1 MYGRFSGRRYDD
13 ALASRTRGYPRFVS
27 GTETRS
33 GSPAAEALLEG
44 LNPPQQE
51 AVSYGEGPL
60 LVLAGAGSGKTRALT
75 HRIAWLLATG
85 RARPDEILAI
95 TFTNKAAQ
103 EMRDRV
109 GGMVGQV
116 ERRMW
121 VMTFHAACARIL
133 RAEAERLGYKSSY
146 TIYDEADAR
155 RMVKRVLDSMEVD
168 TKRYPPRAIKARI
181 SDAKNSLVSPSELAR
196 DAESPFEELVAE
208 AFSRYRERMLEANAM
223 DFDDLLVNAV
233 AVLERDEEVL
243 KRYRARFKWVL
254 VDEYQDTNRAQY
266 RLLQLLAS
274 DGGNITVVGDDSQA
288 IYGFRGSDVR
298 NILEFERDFPG
309 AAVVKLEQNYRST
322 QNILGAANAVIAN
335 NPENLEKVLWSE
347 APDGEPIK
355 IVTVE
360 DEHAEAR
367 YVAGE
372 IENLVESGT
381 PREEIAVFYRV
392 NAQSRVLEDVL
403 VRYEMPYQVVGGT
416 KFYERSEIKD
426 AIGYLTLLSN
436 PADQMAFARV
446 VNSPKRGIGQTS
458 QARLAAFSNTTGR
471 DIWEVACDAPEVPGL
486 GAAAIRS
493 LGRFTELME
502 ELREGFESRP
512 VADLLEDILERTD
525 YLETLR
531 SERSIEAEGRLENL
545 EELIGVAREFDAGRE
560 KGGASDSSAL
570 DEFLQAVSLYTDQ
583 DGLSDDESK
592 VTLMTLH
599 NAKGL
604 EYEAAFV
611 IGCEEGTFP
620 HSRALEEGSEGEE
633 RRLCYVGITRAR
645 RSLWMTNARSRRMY
659 GGRSEPTVPSRFLD
673 ELPDELVE
681 LEGERSRSVHGSVT
695 GWSSEPSSRPEPKVD
710 VPAFTIGDDV
720 VHESFGEG
728 VVTGVEPG
736 GVVTVRFSG
745 EGSERKLMADYA
757 PLTLARTG

>member
-1 MYGRFSGRRYDD
+1 MND
-13 ALASRTRGYPRFVS
+13 S
-27 GTETRS
+27 GTK
-33 GSPAAEALLEG
+33 SPFASAEALLEG
-44 LNPPQQE
+44 LNAPQQE

-75 HRIAWLLATG
+75 HRIAWLLAMR

-109 GGMVGQV
+109 GAMVGEV

-121 VMTFHAACARIL
+121 VMTFHAACARLL
-133 RAEAERLGYKSSY
+133 RVEAERLGYKSSY

-155 RMVKRVLDSMEVD
+155 RMIKRVLDAMEVD
-168 TKRYPPRAIKARI
+168 TKRYPPRALKARI
-181 SDAKNSLVSPSELAR
+181 SDAKNSLIGPSEYAR
-196 DAESPFEELVAE
+196 ETDSPFEELVAQ
-208 AFSRYRERMLEANAM
+208 AYAQYRDRMLEANAM

-233 AVLERDEEVL
+233 SVLERDPEVL
-243 KRYRARFKWVL
+243 ARYRQKFRWIL

-274 DGGNITVVGDDSQA
+274 ETGNITVVGDDSQA

-347 APDGEPIK
+347 APDGDPIK
-355 IVTVE
+355 VVTLD

-372 IENLVESGT
+372 IESLVESGV

-426 AIGYLTLLSN
+426 AIGYLTLLNN
-436 PADQMAFARV
+436 PADQMAFSRV

-458 QARLAAFSNTTGR
+458 QARLLAYSNTIGR
-471 DIWEVACDAPEVPGL
+471 TIWEVACDAPEVPGL
-486 GAAAIRS
+486 GAAAVRS
-493 LGRFTELME
+493 LGRFTEMLE
-502 ELREGFESRP
+502 ELREGVEDRP
-512 VADLLEDILERTD
+512 VADLLEDVLGRTD

-531 SERSIEAEGRLENL
+531 AERTVEAEGRVENL
-545 EELIGVAREFDAGRE
+545 EELIGVAREFDANRKSEEG
-560 KGGASDSSAL
+560 SATTAL
-570 DEFLQAVSLYTDQ
+570 EDFLQEVSLYTDQ
-583 DGLSDDESK
+583 DGLSEDEGK

-604 EYEAAFV
+604 EYQAACV

-645 RSLWMTNARSRRMY
+645 RSLWMTNARTRRIY
-659 GGRSEPTVPSRFLD
+659 GGRPDPTVPSRFLD
-673 ELPDELVE
+673 ELPEQLIEV
-681 LEGERSRSVHGSVT
+681 EGERSRSAAGAFG
-695 GWSSEPSSRPEPKVD
+695 GWTSEPQARPQPLAD
-710 VPAFTIGDDV
+710 VPNFTIGDDV

-728 VVTGVEPG
+728 VITGVEPG
-736 GVVTVRFSG
+736 GVVTVRFAG
-745 EGSERKLMADYA
+745 EGAERKLMADYA
-757 PLTLARTG
+757 PMSLARAS

>member
-1 MYGRFSGRRYDD
+1 MSG
-13 ALASRTRGYPRFVS
+13 T
-27 GTETRS
+27 GTETS
-33 GSPAAEALLEG
+33 APDADALLEG
-44 LNPPQQE
+44 LNAPQQE

-109 GGMVGQV
+109 GAMVGQV

-121 VMTFHAACARIL
+121 VMTFHAACARLL
-133 RAEAERLGYKSSY
+133 RAEAEKLGFKPSY
-146 TIYDEADAR
+146 TIYDESDAR
-155 RMVKRVLDSMEVD
+155 RMVKRVLDALEVD

-181 SDAKNSLVSPSELAR
+181 SDAKNNLVGPSEYAA
-196 DAESPFEELVAE
+196 DADSPFEELVAQ
-208 AFSRYRERMLEANAM
+208 AYAQYRDRMLEANAM

-233 AVLERDEEVL
+233 AILERDPEVL
-243 KRYRARFKWVL
+243 RRYRERFKWIL

-274 DGGNITVVGDDSQA
+274 DSGNITVVGDDSQA

-347 APDGEPIK
+347 APDGDPIK
-355 IVTVE
+355 VVTLD

-367 YVAGE
+367 YVAGQ
-372 IENLVESGT
+372 IETLVEAGT

-416 KFYERSEIKD
+416 KFYERAEIKD
-426 AIGYLTLLSN
+426 AIGYLTLINN
-436 PADQMAFARV
+436 PSDQMAFSRV

-458 QARLAAFSNTTGR
+458 QSRLLAYANTSGR
-471 DIWEVACDAPEVPGL
+471 SIWEVACDAPEVPGL
-486 GAAAIRS
+486 GAAAVRS
-493 LGRFTELME
+493 LGRFTEMME
-502 ELREGFESRP
+502 ELREGFEGRP
-512 VADLLEDILERTD
+512 VADLLEEILARTD

-531 SERSIEAEGRLENL
+531 AERTVEAEGRVENL
-545 EELIGVAREFDAGRE
+545 EELVGVAREFDANNKAE
-560 KGGASDSSAL
+560 GATENL
-570 DEFLQAVSLYTDQ
+570 PLEEFLQAVSLYTDQ
-583 DGLSDDESK
+583 DGLTDDEGK

-645 RSLWMTNARSRRMY
+645 RSLWLTNARARRMY
-659 GGRSEPTVPSRFLD
+659 GGRAEPTIPSRFLD
-673 ELPDELVE
+673 ELP
-681 LEGERSRSVHGSVT
+681 EGLIEAEGDRSRSGRADSGSFG
-695 GWSSEPSSRPEPKVD
+695 GWSSEPQSRPQPLTD
-710 VPAFTIGDDV
+710 VPSFSVGDDV
-720 VHESFGEG
+720 IHESFGEG
-728 VVTGVEPG
+728 VITGVEPG

-745 EGSERKLMADYA
+745 EGAERKLMADYA
-757 PLTLARTG
+757 PLSLARAS

>member
-1 MYGRFSGRRYDD
+1 MNDFGTKSPV
-13 ALASRTRGYPRFVS
+13 AS
-27 GTETRS
+27 
-33 GSPAAEALLEG
+33 AEALLEG

-51 AVSYGEGPL
+51 SVSYGEGPL

-109 GGMVGQV
+109 GAMVGAV

-121 VMTFHAACARIL
+121 VMTFHAACARLL
-133 RAEAERLGYKSSY
+133 RVEAERLGYKSSY

-155 RMVKRVLDSMEVD
+155 RMIKRVLDAMEVD

-181 SDAKNSLVSPSELAR
+181 SDAKNSLIGPSEYA
-196 DAESPFEELVAE
+196 AEADSPFEELVAQ
-208 AFSRYRERMLEANAM
+208 AYAQYRDRMLEANAM

-233 AVLERDEEVL
+233 SVLERDPEVL
-243 KRYRARFKWVL
+243 ARYRQKFRWIL

-274 DGGNITVVGDDSQA
+274 EGGNITVVGDDSQA

-347 APDGEPIK
+347 APDGDPIRV
-355 IVTVE
+355 VTLD

-372 IENLVESGT
+372 IESLVESGV
-381 PREEIAVFYRV
+381 PRDEIAVFYRV

-426 AIGYLTLLSN
+426 AIGYLTLLNN
-436 PADQMAFARV
+436 PADQMAFSRV

-458 QARLAAFSNTTGR
+458 QARLLAYSNTTGR
-471 DIWEVACDAPEVPGL
+471 SIWEVACDAPEVPGL
-486 GAAAIRS
+486 GAAAVRS
-493 LGRFTELME
+493 LGRFTEMLE
-502 ELREGFESRP
+502 ELREGIEDRP
-512 VADLLEDILERTD
+512 VADLLEDVLGRTD

-531 SERSIEAEGRLENL
+531 AERTIEAEGRVENL
-545 EELIGVAREFDAGRE
+545 EELIGVAREFDANRQSEEG
-560 KGGASDSSAL
+560 SATPAL
-570 DEFLQAVSLYTDQ
+570 EEFLQEVSLYTDQ
-583 DGLSDDESK
+583 DGLSEDEGK

-645 RSLWMTNARSRRMY
+645 RSLWMTNARTRRMY
-659 GGRSEPTVPSRFLD
+659 GGRPDPTVPSRFLD
-673 ELPDELVE
+673 ELPEQLIEV
-681 LEGERSRSVHGSVT
+681 EGERSRSAAGSFG
-695 GWSSEPSSRPEPKVD
+695 GWASEPQSRPQPLAD
-710 VPAFTIGDDV
+710 VPNFTIGDDV

-728 VVTGVEPG
+728 VITGVEPG
-736 GVVTVRFSG
+736 GVVTVRFAG
-745 EGSERKLMADYA
+745 EGAERKLMADYA
-757 PLTLARTG
+757 PMSLARAS

>member
-1 MYGRFSGRRYDD
+1 VDD
-13 ALASRTRGYPRFVS
+13 LRTKSPVAS
-27 GTETRS
+27 
-33 GSPAAEALLEG
+33 AEALLEG
-44 LNPPQQE
+44 LNAPQQE
-51 AVSYGEGPL
+51 AVSYGDGPL

-109 GGMVGQV
+109 GAMVGAV

-121 VMTFHAACARIL
+121 VMTFHAACARLL
-133 RAEAERLGYKSSY
+133 RVEAEKLGYKSSY

-155 RMVKRVLDSMEVD
+155 RMIKRVLDAMEVD

-181 SDAKNSLVSPSELAR
+181 SDAKNSLIGPSEYASEA
-196 DAESPFEELVAE
+196 DSPFEELVAQ
-208 AFSRYRERMLEANAM
+208 AYAQYRDRMLEANAM

-233 AVLERDEEVL
+233 SVLERDQEVL
-243 KRYRARFKWVL
+243 ARYRQKFRWIL

-274 DGGNITVVGDDSQA
+274 ESGNITVVGDDSQA

-355 IVTVE
+355 VVTLD

-372 IENLVESGT
+372 IESLVESGT
-381 PREEIAVFYRV
+381 PRDEIAVFYRV

-416 KFYERSEIKD
+416 KFYERAEIKD
-426 AIGYLTLLSN
+426 AIGYLTLLNN
-436 PADQMAFARV
+436 PADQMAFSRV

-458 QARLAAFSNTTGR
+458 QARLFAYSNTTGR
-471 DIWEVACDAPEVPGL
+471 SIWEVACDAPEVPGL
-486 GAAAIRS
+486 GAAAVRS
-493 LGRFTELME
+493 LGRFTEMLE
-502 ELREGFESRP
+502 ELREGLEDRP
-512 VADLLEDILERTD
+512 VADLLEDVLGRTD

-531 SERSIEAEGRLENL
+531 AERTIEAEGRVENL
-545 EELIGVAREFDAGRE
+545 EELIGVAREFDANRRPGE
-560 KGGASDSSAL
+560 TESATPAL
-570 DEFLQAVSLYTDQ
+570 EEFLQEVSLYTDQ
-583 DGLSDDESK
+583 DGLSEDEGK

-645 RSLWMTNARSRRMY
+645 RSLWMTNARTRRLY
-659 GGRSEPTVPSRFLD
+659 GGRSEPTIPSRFLD
-673 ELPDELVE
+673 ELPEQLLEV
-681 LEGERSRSVHGSVT
+681 EGERSRSSSGVFG
-695 GWSSEPSSRPEPKVD
+695 GWASETQSRPQPLVD
-710 VPAFTIGDDV
+710 VPSFTVGDDV

-728 VVTGVEPG
+728 VITGVEPG
-736 GVVTVRFSG
+736 GVVTVRFAG
-745 EGSERKLMADYA
+745 EGTERKLMADYA
-757 PLTLARTG
+757 PMSLARAS

>member
-1 MYGRFSGRRYDD
+1 VNDFGTKSPV
-13 ALASRTRGYPRFVS
+13 AS
-27 GTETRS
+27 
-33 GSPAAEALLEG
+33 AEALLEG

-51 AVSYGEGPL
+51 SVSYGEGPL

-109 GGMVGQV
+109 GAMVGAV

-121 VMTFHAACARIL
+121 VMTFHAACARLL
-133 RAEAERLGYKSSY
+133 RVEAERLGYKSSY

-155 RMVKRVLDSMEVD
+155 RMIKRVLDAMEVD

-181 SDAKNSLVSPSELAR
+181 SDAKNSLIGPSEYA
-196 DAESPFEELVAE
+196 AEADSPFEELVAQ
-208 AFSRYRERMLEANAM
+208 AYAQYRDRMLEANAM

-233 AVLERDEEVL
+233 SVLERDPEVL
-243 KRYRARFKWVL
+243 ARYRQKFRWIL

-274 DGGNITVVGDDSQA
+274 EGGNITVVGDDSQA

-347 APDGEPIK
+347 APDGDPIRV
-355 IVTVE
+355 VTLD

-372 IENLVESGT
+372 IESLVESGV
-381 PREEIAVFYRV
+381 PRDEIAVFYRV

-426 AIGYLTLLSN
+426 AIGYLTLLNN
-436 PADQMAFARV
+436 PADQMAFSRV

-458 QARLAAFSNTTGR
+458 QARLLAYSNTTGR
-471 DIWEVACDAPEVPGL
+471 SIWEVACDAPEVPGL
-486 GAAAIRS
+486 GAAAVRS
-493 LGRFTELME
+493 LGRFTEMLE
-502 ELREGFESRP
+502 ELREGIEDRP
-512 VADLLEDILERTD
+512 VADLLEDVLGRTD

-531 SERSIEAEGRLENL
+531 AERTIEAEGRVENL
-545 EELIGVAREFDAGRE
+545 EELIGVAKEFDANRKSEEG
-560 KGGASDSSAL
+560 SATPAL
-570 DEFLQAVSLYTDQ
+570 EEFLQEVSLYTDQ
-583 DGLSDDESK
+583 DGLSEDEGK

-645 RSLWMTNARSRRMY
+645 RSLWMTNARTRRMY
-659 GGRSEPTVPSRFLD
+659 GGRPDPTVPSRFLD
-673 ELPDELVE
+673 ELPEQLIEV
-681 LEGERSRSVHGSVT
+681 EGERSRSAAGSFG
-695 GWSSEPSSRPEPKVD
+695 GWASEPQSRPQPLAD
-710 VPAFTIGDDV
+710 VPNFTIGDDV

-728 VVTGVEPG
+728 VITGVEPG
-736 GVVTVRFSG
+736 GVVTVRFAG
-745 EGSERKLMADYA
+745 EGAERKLMADYA
-757 PLTLARTG
+757 PMSLARAS

>member
-1 MYGRFSGRRYDD
+1 MNDFGTKSPV
-13 ALASRTRGYPRFVS
+13 AS
-27 GTETRS
+27 
-33 GSPAAEALLEG
+33 AEALLEG
-44 LNPPQQE
+44 LNAPQQE

-109 GGMVGQV
+109 GAMVGAV

-121 VMTFHAACARIL
+121 VMTFHAACARLL
-133 RAEAERLGYKSSY
+133 RVEAERLGYKSSY

-155 RMVKRVLDSMEVD
+155 RMIKRVLDAMEVD

-181 SDAKNSLVSPSELAR
+181 SDAKNSLIGPSEYAR
-196 DAESPFEELVAE
+196 EADSPFEELVAQ
-208 AFSRYRERMLEANAM
+208 AYAQYRDRMLEANAM

-233 AVLERDEEVL
+233 SVLERDPEVL
-243 KRYRARFKWVL
+243 ARYRQKFRWIL

-274 DGGNITVVGDDSQA
+274 ESGNITVVGDDSQA

-347 APDGEPIK
+347 APDGDPIK
-355 IVTVE
+355 VVTLD

-372 IENLVESGT
+372 IESLVESGV

-426 AIGYLTLLSN
+426 AIGYLTLLNN
-436 PADQMAFARV
+436 PADQMAFSRV

-458 QARLAAFSNTTGR
+458 QARLLAYSNTTGR
-471 DIWEVACDAPEVPGL
+471 TIWEVACDAPEVPGL
-486 GAAAIRS
+486 GAAAVRS
-493 LGRFTELME
+493 LGRFTEMLE
-502 ELREGFESRP
+502 ELREGVEDRP
-512 VADLLEDILERTD
+512 VADLLEDVLGRTD

-531 SERSIEAEGRLENL
+531 AERTVEAEGRVENL
-545 EELIGVAREFDAGRE
+545 EELIGVAREFDANRKSEEG
-560 KGGASDSSAL
+560 SATTAL
-570 DEFLQAVSLYTDQ
+570 EEFLQEVSLYTDQ
-583 DGLSDDESK
+583 DGLNEDEGK

-604 EYEAAFV
+604 EYQAAFV

-645 RSLWMTNARSRRMY
+645 RSLWMTNARTRRMY
-659 GGRSEPTVPSRFLD
+659 GGRPDPTVPSRFLD
-673 ELPDELVE
+673 ELPEQLIEV
-681 LEGERSRSVHGSVT
+681 EGERSRSAAGAFG
-695 GWSSEPSSRPEPKVD
+695 GWTSEPQSRPQPLAD
-710 VPAFTIGDDV
+710 VPNFTIGDDV

-728 VVTGVEPG
+728 VITGVEPG
-736 GVVTVRFSG
+736 GVVTVRFAG
-745 EGSERKLMADYA
+745 EGAERKLMADYA
-757 PLTLARTG
+757 PMSLARAS

>member
-1 MYGRFSGRRYDD
+1 MNDFGTKSPV
-13 ALASRTRGYPRFVS
+13 AS
-27 GTETRS
+27 
-33 GSPAAEALLEG
+33 AEALLEG

-51 AVSYGEGPL
+51 SVSYGEGPL

-109 GGMVGQV
+109 GAMVGAV

-121 VMTFHAACARIL
+121 VMTFHAACARLL
-133 RAEAERLGYKSSY
+133 RVEAERLGYKSSY

-155 RMVKRVLDSMEVD
+155 RMIKRVLDAMEVD

-181 SDAKNSLVSPSELAR
+181 SDAKNSLIGPSEYA
-196 DAESPFEELVAE
+196 AEADSPFEELVAQ
-208 AFSRYRERMLEANAM
+208 AYAQYRDRMLEANAM

-233 AVLERDEEVL
+233 SVLERDPEVL
-243 KRYRARFKWVL
+243 ARYRQKFRWIL

-274 DGGNITVVGDDSQA
+274 EGGNITVVGDDSQA

-347 APDGEPIK
+347 APDGDPIRL
-355 IVTVE
+355 VTLD

-372 IENLVESGT
+372 IESLVESGV
-381 PREEIAVFYRV
+381 PRDEIAVFYRV

-426 AIGYLTLLSN
+426 AIGYLTLLNN
-436 PADQMAFARV
+436 PADQMAFSRV

-458 QARLAAFSNTTGR
+458 QARLLAYSNTTGR
-471 DIWEVACDAPEVPGL
+471 SIWEVACDAPEVPGL
-486 GAAAIRS
+486 GAAAVRS
-493 LGRFTELME
+493 LGRFTEMLE
-502 ELREGFESRP
+502 ELREGIEGRP
-512 VADLLEDILERTD
+512 VADLLEDVLGRTD

-531 SERSIEAEGRLENL
+531 AERTVEAEGRVENL
-545 EELIGVAREFDAGRE
+545 EELIGVAREFDANRKSEEG
-560 KGGASDSSAL
+560 SATPAL
-570 DEFLQAVSLYTDQ
+570 EEFLQEVSLYTDQ
-583 DGLSDDESK
+583 DGLSEDEGK

-645 RSLWMTNARSRRMY
+645 RSLWMTNARTRRMY
-659 GGRSEPTVPSRFLD
+659 GGRPDPTVPSRFLD
-673 ELPDELVE
+673 ELPEQLIEV
-681 LEGERSRSVHGSVT
+681 EGERSRSAAGSLG
-695 GWSSEPSSRPEPKVD
+695 GWASEPQSRPQPLAD
-710 VPAFTIGDDV
+710 VPNFTIGDDV

-728 VVTGVEPG
+728 VITGVEPG
-736 GVVTVRFSG
+736 GVVTVRFAG
-745 EGSERKLMADYA
+745 EGAERKLMADYA
-757 PLTLARTG
+757 PMSLARAS

>member
-1 MYGRFSGRRYDD
+1 MNDFGTKSPV
-13 ALASRTRGYPRFVS
+13 AS
-27 GTETRS
+27 
-33 GSPAAEALLEG
+33 AEALLEG
-44 LNPPQQE
+44 LNAPQQE

-109 GGMVGQV
+109 GAMVGAV

-121 VMTFHAACARIL
+121 VMTFHAACARLL
-133 RAEAERLGYKSSY
+133 RVEAERLGYKSSY

-155 RMVKRVLDSMEVD
+155 RMIKRVLDAMEVD

-181 SDAKNSLVSPSELAR
+181 SDAKNSLIGPSEYAR
-196 DAESPFEELVAE
+196 EADSPFEELVAQ
-208 AFSRYRERMLEANAM
+208 AYAQYRDRMLEANAM

-233 AVLERDEEVL
+233 SVLERDPEVL
-243 KRYRARFKWVL
+243 ARYRQKFRWIL

-274 DGGNITVVGDDSQA
+274 ESGNITVVGDDSQA

-347 APDGEPIK
+347 APDGDPIK
-355 IVTVE
+355 VVTLD

-372 IENLVESGT
+372 IESLVESGV

-426 AIGYLTLLSN
+426 AIGYLTLLNN
-436 PADQMAFARV
+436 PADQMAFSRV

-458 QARLAAFSNTTGR
+458 QARLLAYSNTTGR
-471 DIWEVACDAPEVPGL
+471 TIWDVACDAPEVPGL
-486 GAAAIRS
+486 GAAAVRS
-493 LGRFTELME
+493 LGRFTEMLE
-502 ELREGFESRP
+502 ELREGVEDRP
-512 VADLLEDILERTD
+512 VADLLEDVLGRTD

-531 SERSIEAEGRLENL
+531 AERTVEAEGRVENL
-545 EELIGVAREFDAGRE
+545 EELIGVAREFDANRKSEEG
-560 KGGASDSSAL
+560 SATTAL
-570 DEFLQAVSLYTDQ
+570 EEFLQEVSLYTDQ
-583 DGLSDDESK
+583 DGLNEDEGK

-604 EYEAAFV
+604 EYQAAFV

-645 RSLWMTNARSRRMY
+645 RSLWMTNARTRRMY
-659 GGRSEPTVPSRFLD
+659 GGRPDPTVPSRFLD
-673 ELPDELVE
+673 ELPEQLIEV
-681 LEGERSRSVHGSVT
+681 EGERSRSAAGAFG
-695 GWSSEPSSRPEPKVD
+695 GWTSEPQSRPQPLAD
-710 VPAFTIGDDV
+710 VPNFTIGDDV

-728 VVTGVEPG
+728 VITGVEPG
-736 GVVTVRFSG
+736 GVVTVRFAG
-745 EGSERKLMADYA
+745 EGAERKLMADYA
-757 PLTLARTG
+757 PMSLARAS

>member
-1 MYGRFSGRRYDD
+1 MSGIE
-13 ALASRTRGYPRFVS
+13 
-27 GTETRS
+27 TEEQIARVD
-33 GSPAAEALLEG
+33 ALLEG
-44 LNPPQQE
+44 LNPPQRE

-85 RARPDEILAI
+85 RARPDEVLAI

-109 GGMVGQV
+109 AAMVGQV

-121 VMTFHAACARIL
+121 VMTFHAACARLL
-133 RAEAERLGYKSSY
+133 RVEAEKLGFKASY

-181 SDAKNSLVSPSELAR
+181 SDAKNSLIGPSEYR
-196 DAESPFEELVAE
+196 TESDSPFEELVAE
-208 AFSRYRERMLEANAM
+208 AYALYRDRMLEANAM

-233 AVLERDEEVL
+233 EILERDPEVL
-243 KRYRARFKWVL
+243 NRYRDKFKWIL

-309 AAVVKLEQNYRST
+309 AAVVKLEQNYRSS
-322 QNILGAANAVIAN
+322 QNILEAANAVISN

-347 APDGEPIK
+347 APDGDRIK
-355 IVTVE
+355 VVTLD

-372 IENLVESGT
+372 IESLVERGV

-416 KFYERSEIKD
+416 KFYERTEIKD
-426 AIGYLTLLSN
+426 AIGYLTLLNN
-436 PADQMAFARV
+436 PADQMAFSRV

-458 QARLAAFSNTTGR
+458 QSRLLAYANTSGR

-486 GAAAIRS
+486 GAAAVRS
-493 LGRFTELME
+493 LGRFTEMLD
-502 ELREGFESRP
+502 ELREGIEERP
-512 VADLLEDILERTD
+512 VADSLEEVLLRTE

-531 SERSIEAEGRLENL
+531 AERTVEAEGRVENL
-545 EELIGVAREFDAGRE
+545 EELIEVAREFDATRKAEGRAE
-560 KGGASDSSAL
+560 SSAL
-570 DEFLQAVSLYTDQ
+570 EEFLQAVSLYTDQ
-583 DGLSDDESK
+583 DGLSDDEGK

-604 EYEAAFV
+604 EYDAAFV

-645 RSLWMTNARSRRMY
+645 RRLWLTSARSRRMY
-659 GGRSEPTVPSRFLD
+659 GGRAEPTIPSRFLD
-673 ELPDELVE
+673 ELPQSVVE
-681 LEGERSRSVHGSVT
+681 VEGKRPKAGGVSIGS
-695 GWSSEPSSRPEPKVD
+695 WASETVAGPEPLAEIPSFAV
-710 VPAFTIGDDV
+710 GDDV

-728 VVTGVEPG
+728 VITGVEPG
-736 GVVTVRFSG
+736 GVVTVRFAG
-745 EGSERKLMADYA
+745 ESSERKLMADYA
-757 PLTLARTG
+757 PLTLARAV